1 MEDRRNYSGSGIN
14 YLAYIKMSN
23 IEKDKFGVKLKFP
36 NRKCIQC
43 IRYPCFKGITRCS
56 SNFASYGCV
65 YYRSKENSR

>member
-1 MEDRRNYSGSGIN
+1 
-14 YLAYIKMSN
+14 MSN